1 MKRILSLLCAAAV
14 ISAAVLC
21 GCGSDQGSS
30 GAGGSSQ
37 SSAQDG
43 GTVAPTTAQP
53 LTDSTVKTTGGKVH
67 ITDNTLGD
75 IWISELEGVALNK
88 LNADGFTS
96 DAAFKYYSEGGKP
109 ASEEGID
116 ISSFSGKVD
125 WVQVKESG
133 VDFAMIRLG
142 GRSYGAEGKLYTDD
156 SALDYISGA
165 REAGIK
171 VGAYFFS
178 QATTNAEAEEEAEYA
193 HSILGDIK
201 LDYPLAYDW
210 EIIKDD
216 NARTDGITATQ
227 ATECAAAFCE
237 KAKALGYVPMVYSAS
252 REFYFK
258 YDLTRLKDYQL
269 WLAQYADVPNF
280 YYEFSMWQYSDHGKV
295 EGIEG
300 TVDLNICFTGVAPYA
315 K

>member
-156 SALDYISGA
+156 SSTPILFSVTSSWTIRSPTTGRSSKTTMRALTVSPRRRRRNVPPRSAKRRKRWDMFPWSIPQAGNSTSNMTSRVSRTTSSGWRSTPMFRIS
-165 REAGIK
+165 I
-171 VGAYFFS
+171 
-178 QATTNAEAEEEAEYA
+178 TNSLCG
-193 HSILGDIK
+193 SI
-201 LDYPLAYDW
+201 PTM
-210 EIIKDD
+210 E
-216 NARTDGITATQ
+216 R
-227 ATECAAAFCE
+227 
-237 KAKALGYVPMVYSAS
+237 S
-252 REFYFK
+252 RVSRG
-258 YDLTRLKDYQL
+258 RLISTSVSR
-269 WLAQYADVPNF
+269 A
-280 YYEFSMWQYSDHGKV
+280 
-295 EGIEG
+295 
-300 TVDLNICFTGVAPYA
+300 
-315 K
+315 